1 MATLDA
7 AGPGRGD
14 QAPDPAATY
23 AATLGEYLDTHD
35 EAALYRASLLSQA
48 LIEAG
53 LGPDEIV
60 AVHFEAVERILAGQP
75 YRQRV
80 HSVSDA
86 YQFLLEVM
94 IAYGVRYRQY
104 TELRLAQ
111 LGREA
116 ETRLAQEHRRLEEAR
131 QLAQEKADLL
141 AVVAHEL
148 RTPISA
154 VKGSVDLA
162 VRSVARGRVERVPE
176 LLKAAR
182 EAVDRL
188 SRLTGNLVEASR
200 EQPPELARSP
210 QDLVHLIAQACR
222 WARTAAVAGDVALEW
237 AREPL
242 SVLVWGDQDAL
253 LSVLGNLLS
262 NAIRYTPAGGRVTVR
277 HGLLAAPDGG
287 WGWVEVEDTGIGMSP
302 EVQERVFER
311 FYRAPEALQQGRS
324 VGLGLGLALVEQ
336 FVGAL
341 QGRIE
346 LRSALGQGSTFRVL
360 LPAAAPASEPPDG
373 GLSVPVPD
381 GGLSVPVPD
390 GEARLR
396 RRPRAGGRAPK
407 GTTAAGPAGVGAKWT
422 KGG

>member
-1 MATLDA
+1 MVTAD
-7 AGPGRGD
+7 P
-14 QAPDPAATY
+14 APDY
-23 AATLGEYLDTHD
+23 CATLGDYLQTHD

-60 AVHFEAVERILAGQP
+60 AVHFEAVERILADQP

-116 ETRLAQEHRRLEEAR
+116 ETRLAEEQQRLEEAR
-131 QLAQEKADLL
+131 RQAQEKADLL

-148 RTPISA
+148 RTPLTA

-162 VRSVARGRVERVPE
+162 ARSAARGRVEQVPG
-176 LLKAAR
+176 LLEAAR

-200 EQPPELARSP
+200 ERPPELSRSP

-222 WARTAAVAGDVALEW
+222 WARTAAVAGDVSLEW

-242 SVLVWGDQDAL
+242 SVLVLGDQDAL

-277 HGLLAAPDGG
+277 HGLTTAPDRD
-287 WGWVEVEDTGIGMSP
+287 WGWAEVEDTGIGMSP
-302 EVQERVFER
+302 EVQGRVFER
-311 FYRAPEALQQGRS
+311 FYRAPDALQQGRS
-324 VGLGLGLALVEQ
+324 VGLGLGLALVQQ
-336 FVGAL
+336 FVTAL
-341 QGRIE
+341 HGRIE
-346 LRSALGQGSTFRVL
+346 LRSAVGRGSAFRVL
-360 LPAAAPASEPPDG
+360 LPAAAPAPDP
-373 GLSVPVPD
+373 SDD
-381 GGLSVPVPD
+381 GPAAPAQCA
-390 GEARLR
+390 ET
-396 RRPRAGGRAPK
+396 RRPQPRSRSGEKERSAAAR
-407 GTTAAGPAGVGAKWT
+407 AAGAEAKRAKRTTGGVSA
-422 KGG
+422 